1 MARVTKKEM
10 LAQHQETDEQ
20 PPLFDYDSLP
30 VRPDIVQIVRE
41 SRYVHTGARL
51 LDNEVLTA
59 KMVER
64 LCLRHGV
71 KRIAQDMGISPH
83 SIRAAREELVAQGKM
98 APFVKRFTDKVQDIL
113 EIGLERFEDGV
124 DSGAVHPGQLPVGLG
139 ILWDKRA
146 LALGEP
152 TTISLNAGVA
162 LKPESL
168 AVETL
173 NDWVAKLPSEAESL
187 GTPMKQA
194 QVAEELAV
202 EAGFGAA
209 EGPRAVDLEPG
220 TVPGNGSEAEAS
232 RRAEGGG
239 GDATATGGGG

>member
-1 MARVTKKEM
+1 MARKTKKDA
-10 LAQHQETDEQ
+10 LARHQDTDEQ
-20 PPLFDYDSLP
+20 PPLFDYAALP
-30 VRPDIVQIVRE
+30 VRPDIVQIVQE

-51 LDNEVLTA
+51 LDNEELTA
-59 KMVER
+59 RVVER

-71 KRIAQDMGISPH
+71 KRIAQEMGISPH
-83 SIRAAREELVAQGKM
+83 SIRAAREVLVAQGKM

-124 DSGAVHPGQLPVGLG
+124 DSGAVHAGQLPVGLG

-173 NDWVAKLPSEAESL
+173 NDWAAKLPSEAESL

-194 QVAEELAV
+194 QVMEERTV

-209 EGPRAVDLEPG
+209 EGARVVDLERGQAVANG
-220 TVPGNGSEAEAS
+220 TEAEAS

-239 GDATATGGGG
+239 GDAGVAGGG